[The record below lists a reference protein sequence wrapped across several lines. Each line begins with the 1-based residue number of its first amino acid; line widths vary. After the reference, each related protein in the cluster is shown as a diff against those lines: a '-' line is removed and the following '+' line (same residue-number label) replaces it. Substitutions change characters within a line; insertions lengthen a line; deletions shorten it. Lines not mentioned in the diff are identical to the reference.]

1 MRAGLLARVSTEGQV
16 DGMSLG
22 AQLGAMRA
30 RCESEGWEVVR
41 EYVGEGESAFTGD
54 VSRRPVLRALLSDA
68 SAGLFDVLLVHESSR
83 LARHM
88 GMASAV
94 LERLDRAG
102 VRLVNLQ
109 SGVDYS
115 TAPGRLMF
123 GVEASFNEYYSRQLG
138 EHIKKGKRALFDA
151 GLPVGDVPF
160 GYRRPVD
167 GSAKEPLLVVPLEAD
182 AIRWAF
188 DARMGG
194 SGYLAIAQ
202 ELNRRGLRP
211 RSKRGIGAFGV
222 SAVQSILENG
232 FYAGWVSYKGERRRG
247 VHEAIVSEEVFEAA
261 QRVVRGLSRFSRSVH
276 LLSGLT
282 RCASCGG
289 QVWRVSS
296 GYHGRY
302 HYLREASRQRG
313 RSCEEA
319 GRLVRCEG
327 VERQVE
333 AVLLGLRLEGWW
345 LDEVRSVAAR
355 PVEDGSRAERKR
367 LEGVLRRARQMWVS
381 TGDPTLERM
390 MREAEASLSAL
401 PVGGGGQVM
410 RLGERLEGIAE
421 AWGLWTV
428 GERNEAL
435 RAVFE
440 EVRVE
445 MGSEGVRVVPAVG
458 MEELFGLRASVCAGV
473 TPARNRTVERHT
485 SGYTLVEL
493 GVAV

>member
-1 MRAGLLARVSTEGQV
+1 MVPV
-16 DGMSLG
+16 
-22 AQLGAMRA
+22 
-30 RCESEGWEVVR
+30 
-41 EYVGEGESAFTGD
+41 EGEAE
-54 VSRRPVLRALLSDA
+54 AL
-68 SAGLFDVLLVHESSR
+68 
-83 LARHM
+83 
-88 GMASAV
+88 
-94 LERLDRAG
+94 
-102 VRLVNLQ
+102 
-109 SGVDYS
+109 
-115 TAPGRLMF
+115 
-123 GVEASFNEYYSRQLG
+123 
-138 EHIKKGKRALFDA
+138 
-151 GLPVGDVPF
+151 
-160 GYRRPVD
+160 
-167 GSAKEPLLVVPLEAD
+167 
-182 AIRWAF
+182 RWAF
-188 DARMGG
+188 EARISG
-194 SGYLAIAQ
+194 SGYLAIAG

-222 SAVQSILENG
+222 SAVQSMLENG

-296 GYHGRY
+296 GNGSRY

-313 RSCEEA
+313 RSCELS

-345 LDEVRSVAAR
+345 LDEVRSAAAR

-367 LEGVLRRARQMWVS
+367 LEGVVRRARQMWVS
-381 TGDPTLERM
+381 TGDPGMERM
-390 MREAEASLSAL
+390 LREAEGSLLAL
-401 PVGGGGQVM
+401 PAGGGGQVM

-445 MGSEGVRVVPAVG
+445 MGSGGVRVVPAVG

-473 TPARNRTVERHT
+473 TPARTRTVELHT
-485 SGYTLVEL
+485 AGYTLAEL